1 MRRGRLGL
9 AIAAVCALALTL
21 GLGFGLSGAA
31 SAAPATRTS
40 TSVVSLY
47 AERVV
52 VADCRG
58 QGVVRPGSLTLTC
71 ADGNNALTAMTWTS
85 WGPKLAGGYGTQVM
99 NDCIPYCAAGHFH
112 RYPVLVV
119 LWGAA
124 AWPGHPGALR
134 YSEMTLIYTGVRPQ
148 VYNGHRW
155 VEGPATVTTAL
166 WA

>member
-1 MRRGRLGL
+1 MRRGRLWL
-9 AIAAVCALALTL
+9 AIAALCALSLAL

-31 SAAPATRTS
+31 SATPTATARTS
-40 TSVVSLY
+40 ATTLY
-47 AERVV
+47 AERTVIV
-52 VADCRG
+52 DCQGRG
-58 QGVVRPGSLTLTC
+58 DVRPGSFTLAC
-71 ADGNNALTAMTWTS
+71 ADGNDALTGLTWTS
-85 WGPKLAGGYGTQVM
+85 WGPKLASSYGTQVM

-124 AWPGHPGALR
+124 AWHGHPGALR
-134 YSEMTLIYTGVRPQ
+134 YAQMTLIYTGARPQ

-155 VEGPATVTTAL
+155 VKGPATVTTPL